1 METTNSK
8 LNLFQ
13 KIQKIRVELQEMD
26 LKKSGINKY
35 AGFKYYELADFLPE
49 LNKLCDKYG
58 VCNCISFT
66 DEIAT
71 LTIYDCES
79 ETTLQ
84 FTSPMRELELKGCN
98 KIQGLGGVE
107 TYSRRYLYLTAYEIV
122 EDDFSDA
129 IAGQEQKPKHKP
141 KADFK
146 PSDSE
151 LVSRLENLLTEAQI
165 EAVCKKYK
173 VGYLW
178 QLNNK
183 ILEYLIAK
191 KEQAILAEAETC

>member
-1 METTNSK
+1 MENMK
-8 LNLFQ
+8 LNLYQ

-26 LKKSGINKY
+26 LKKSGLNKY
-35 AGFKYYELADFLPE
+35 AGFKYYELSDFLPE
-49 LNKLCDKYG
+49 LNKLGDKYG

-66 DEIAT
+66 NEEASLI
-71 LTIYDCES
+71 IYDCES
-79 ETTLQ
+79 DATLK

-129 IAGQEQKPKHKP
+129 VAGQETKSSAKPKNYKQ
-141 KADFK
+141 KTNSNLA
-146 PSDSE
+146 ST
-151 LVSRLENLLTEAQI
+151 LEEMLNDDEKG
-165 EAVCKKYK
+165 AVARKYK
-173 VGYLW
+173 VSHLW
-178 QLNNK
+178 QLNDK

-191 KEQAILAEAETC
+191 KQEAILNEIETC

>member
-1 METTNSK
+1 MENMK
-8 LNLFQ
+8 LNLYQ

-26 LKKSGINKY
+26 LKKSGMNKY
-35 AGFKYYELADFLPE
+35 AGFKYYELSDFLPE

-66 DEIAT
+66 NEEASLI
-71 LTIYDCES
+71 IYDCES
-79 ETTLQ
+79 DATLK

-129 IAGQEQKPKHKP
+129 VAGQETKSSAKPKNYKQ
-141 KADFK
+141 KTNSNLA
-146 PSDSE
+146 SM
-151 LVSRLENLLTEAQI
+151 LEEMLNDNEK
-165 EAVCKKYK
+165 EAVTRKYK
-173 VGYLW
+173 VSYLW
-178 QLNNK
+178 QLNDK

-191 KEQAILAEAETC
+191 KQEAILNEIETC

>member
-1 METTNSK
+1 MK
-8 LNLFQ
+8 LNLYQ

-66 DEIAT
+66 NDEAN
-71 LTIYDCES
+71 LVIYDCES
-79 ETTLQ
+79 NMTLK
-84 FTSPMRELELKGCN
+84 FTSPMRDLELKGCN
-98 KIQGLGGVE
+98 KIQALGGVE

-129 IAGQEQKPKHKP
+129 IAGQEQKPKHKS

-151 LVSRLENLLTEAQI
+151 LVSRLENLLNEAQI

-191 KEQAILAEAETC
+191 KEQAILAETETC

>member
-129 IAGQEQKPKHKP
+129 
-141 KADFK
+141 ADFK